1 MIHLAISDSH
11 LLCAQWFVKDGR
23 QILTSFSYKA
33 LPRPLDVFNHSESE
47 IISVLNAGLHLIR
60 EDILFEG
67 DKVYVT
73 IPDDYCKSVMVSVDS
88 DLTENDG
95 WEFAQ
100 WTINH
105 RWPTQGSFQY
115 YGRSFPGKSQSV
127 FAVRV
132 PTIFIEPIKLAIQEL
147 GGDPIWMGTESSAF
161 FGLYPETGCTI
172 FLPTSNGY
180 RYYQYSQDY
189 FQNGTA
195 RYIKNLWKLH
205 SMVGSH
211 LEGDVF
217 KENLLF
223 AGKLSEKRKANFKGR
238 KIKQL
243 TALDGVSLEGETLPK
258 NIKED
263 DLYVLTAIA
272 TGHLHGVTLDFFNRP
287 GLQYYQYE
295 KPEVQEITKPERV
308 KTEKKKLKKKKL
320 RSKKKKIKKERN
332 LLTPALYIFFFT
344 VIAIML
350 TYDQKPE
357 LFDFVYFKN
366 VDQKSEIL
374 SAPDSGIVPIAV
386 QKDEPPKSKIPKF
399 VIDSQSLISVASRT
413 LQMTGSRHITLLSI
427 GGGQMDLELVGDK
440 TMDAPIDS
448 LGDVLNYSLRQ
459 VRADSLFK
467 HGYLVKYSIIDKPL
481 NHSNIE
487 IETLESMVSNIEFSF
502 IKVLEPIE
510 REGQVQT
517 PIIVKISG
525 VDHIND
531 ILLKL
536 SVSGGNLALEKFVYI
551 SESENLNQS
560 AIFYISLFSPHN
572 SDAQE

>member
-33 LPRPLDVFNHSESE
+33 LPRPLDLFSHSESE
-47 IISVLNAGLHLIR
+47 IISVLNAGLHFIR

-73 IPDDYCKSVMVSVDS
+73 IPDKYCKSVMVSVDS

-105 RWPTQGSFQY
+105 RWPTQDSFQY

-147 GGDPIWMGTESSAF
+147 GGDPLWMGTESSAF

-180 RYYQYSQDY
+180 RYYQYSQDC

-195 RYIKNLWKLH
+195 RYINNLWKLR
-205 SMVGSH
+205 SIVGSH

-217 KENLLF
+217 KENLLY
-223 AGKLSEKRKANFKGR
+223 AGKLSEKRKANFKGK

-263 DLYVLTAIA
+263 DLYILTAIA
-272 TGHLHGVTLDFFNRP
+272 TGHLHGVTLDFFNQP

-295 KPEVQEITKPERV
+295 KPEVQKINRPERV
-308 KTEKKKLKKKKL
+308 KTKKKKIL
-320 RSKKKKIKKERN
+320 RSKKKKIKKDRN
-332 LLTPALYIFFFT
+332 LLQPALYIFFFT
-344 VIAIML
+344 VISIML

-357 LFDFVYFKN
+357 LFDFVYFNN
-366 VDQKSEIL
+366 VNQKSGIINV
-374 SAPDSGIVPIAV
+374 PDSGIVPIAV
-386 QKDEPPKSKIPKF
+386 QKDEPPNYQIPKF

-413 LQMTGSRHITLLSI
+413 LQMTGSQHITLLSI
-427 GGGQMDLELVGDK
+427 GGGRMDLELVGDK

-459 VRADSLFK
+459 VGTDSLFK
-467 HGYLVKYSIIDKPL
+467 HGYLVNYSIINKPL
-481 NHSNIE
+481 KHSNIE
-487 IETLESMVSNIEFSF
+487 IEALESMVSNIEFSF

-510 REGQVQT
+510 REGQVQR

-525 VDHIND
+525 VDHIID

-536 SVSGGNLALEKFVYI
+536 SASGGNLALEKFVYI
-551 SESENLNQS
+551 SESENINQS
-560 AIFYISLFSPHN
+560 AIFYISLFPPRN
-572 SDAQE
+572 SDVQE

>member
-1 MIHLAISDSH
+1 VIHLAISDSH
-11 LLCAQWFVKDGR
+11 LLCAQWFIKDGR

-33 LPRPLDVFNHSESE
+33 LPRPLDLFSHSESE

-73 IPDDYCKSVMVSVDS
+73 IPDKYCKSVMVSVDS

-105 RWPTQGSFQY
+105 RWPTQDSFQY

-147 GGDPIWMGTESSAF
+147 GGDPLWMGTESSAF

-180 RYYQYSQDY
+180 RYYQYSQDC

-195 RYIKNLWKLH
+195 RYINNLWKLR
-205 SMVGSH
+205 SIVGSH

-217 KENLLF
+217 KENLLY
-223 AGKLSEKRKANFKGR
+223 AGKLSEKRKANFKGK

-263 DLYVLTAIA
+263 DLYILTAIA
-272 TGHLHGVTLDFFNRP
+272 TGHLHGVTLDFFNQP

-295 KPEVQEITKPERV
+295 KPEVQKINRPERV
-308 KTEKKKLKKKKL
+308 KTKKKKIL
-320 RSKKKKIKKERN
+320 RSKKKKIKKDRN
-332 LLTPALYIFFFT
+332 LLQPALYIFFFT
-344 VIAIML
+344 VISIML

-357 LFDFVYFKN
+357 LFDFVYFNN
-366 VDQKSEIL
+366 VNQKSGIINV
-374 SAPDSGIVPIAV
+374 PDSGIVPIAV
-386 QKDEPPKSKIPKF
+386 QKDEPPNYQIPKF

-427 GGGQMDLELVGDK
+427 GGGRMDLELLGDK

-459 VRADSLFK
+459 VGTDSLFK
-467 HGYLVKYSIIDKPL
+467 HGYLVNYSIINKPL
-481 NHSNIE
+481 KHSNIE
-487 IETLESMVSNIEFSF
+487 IEALESMVSNIEFSF

-510 REGQVQT
+510 REGQVQR

-525 VDHIND
+525 VDHIID

-536 SVSGGNLALEKFVYI
+536 SASGGNLALEKFVYI
-551 SESENLNQS
+551 SESENINQS
-560 AIFYISLFSPHN
+560 AIFYISLFPPRN
-572 SDAQE
+572 SDVQE

>member
-11 LLCAQWFVKDGR
+11 LLCAQWFIKDGR

-33 LPRPLDVFNHSESE
+33 LPRPLDLFSHSDSE

-73 IPDDYCKSVMVSVDS
+73 IPDKYCKSVMVSVDS

-105 RWPTQGSFQY
+105 RWPTQDSFQY

-147 GGDPIWMGTESSAF
+147 GGDPLWMGTESSAF

-180 RYYQYSQDY
+180 RYYQYSQDC

-195 RYIKNLWKLH
+195 RYINNLWKLR
-205 SMVGSH
+205 SIVGSH

-217 KENLLF
+217 KENLLY
-223 AGKLSEKRKANFKGR
+223 AGKLSEKRKANFKGK

-263 DLYVLTAIA
+263 DLYILTAIA
-272 TGHLHGVTLDFFNRP
+272 TGHLHDVTLDFFNQP

-295 KPEVQEITKPERV
+295 KPEVQKINRPERV
-308 KTEKKKLKKKKL
+308 KTKKKKIL
-320 RSKKKKIKKERN
+320 RSKKKKIKKDRN
-332 LLTPALYIFFFT
+332 LLQPALYIFFFT
-344 VIAIML
+344 VISIML

-366 VDQKSEIL
+366 VNQKSGIL
-374 SAPDSGIVPIAV
+374 NVPDSGIVPIAV
-386 QKDEPPKSKIPKF
+386 QKDEPPNYQIPKF

-427 GGGQMDLELVGDK
+427 GGGRMDLELLGDK

-459 VRADSLFK
+459 VGTDSLFK
-467 HGYLVKYSIIDKPL
+467 HGYLVNYSIINKPL
-481 NHSNIE
+481 KHSNIE
-487 IETLESMVSNIEFSF
+487 IEALESMVSNIEFSF

-510 REGQVQT
+510 REGQVQR

-536 SVSGGNLALEKFVYI
+536 SASGGNLALEKFVYI
-551 SESENLNQS
+551 SESENINQS
-560 AIFYISLFSPHN
+560 AIFYISLFPPRN
-572 SDAQE
+572 SDVQE

>member
-1 MIHLAISDSH
+1 VIHLAISDSH
-11 LLCAQWFVKDGR
+11 LLCAQWFIKDGR

-33 LPRPLDVFNHSESE
+33 LPRPLDLFSHSDSE

-73 IPDDYCKSVMVSVDS
+73 IPDKYCKSVMVSVDS

-105 RWPTQGSFQY
+105 RWPTQDSFQY

-147 GGDPIWMGTESSAF
+147 GGDPLWMGTESSAF

-180 RYYQYSQDY
+180 RYYQYSQDC

-195 RYIKNLWKLH
+195 RYINNLWKLR
-205 SMVGSH
+205 SIVGSH

-217 KENLLF
+217 KENLLY
-223 AGKLSEKRKANFKGR
+223 AGKLSEKRKANFKGK

-263 DLYVLTAIA
+263 DLYILTAIT
-272 TGHLHGVTLDFFNRP
+272 TGHLHGVTLDFFNQP

-295 KPEVQEITKPERV
+295 KPEVQKINRPERV
-308 KTEKKKLKKKKL
+308 KTKKKKIL
-320 RSKKKKIKKERN
+320 RSKKKKIKKDRN
-332 LLTPALYIFFFT
+332 LLQPALYIFFFT
-344 VIAIML
+344 VISIML

-357 LFDFVYFKN
+357 LFDFVYFNN
-366 VDQKSEIL
+366 VNQKSGIINV
-374 SAPDSGIVPIAV
+374 PDSGIVPIAV
-386 QKDEPPKSKIPKF
+386 QKDEPPNYQIPKF

-427 GGGQMDLELVGDK
+427 GGGRMDLELLGDK

-459 VRADSLFK
+459 VGTDSLFK
-467 HGYLVKYSIIDKPL
+467 HGYLVNYSIINKPL
-481 NHSNIE
+481 KHSNIE
-487 IETLESMVSNIEFSF
+487 IEALESMVSNIEFSF

-510 REGQVQT
+510 REGQVQR

-525 VDHIND
+525 VDHIID

-536 SVSGGNLALEKFVYI
+536 SASGGNLALEKFVYI
-551 SESENLNQS
+551 SESENINQS
-560 AIFYISLFSPHN
+560 AIFYISLFPPRN
-572 SDAQE
+572 SDVQE

>member
-11 LLCAQWFVKDGR
+11 LLCAQWFIKDGR

-33 LPRPLDVFNHSESE
+33 LPRPLDLFSHSDSE

-73 IPDDYCKSVMVSVDS
+73 IPDKYCKSVMVSVDS

-105 RWPTQGSFQY
+105 RWPTQDSFQY

-147 GGDPIWMGTESSAF
+147 GGDPLWMGTESSAF

-180 RYYQYSQDY
+180 RYYQYSQDC

-195 RYIKNLWKLH
+195 RYINNLWKLR
-205 SMVGSH
+205 SIVGSH

-217 KENLLF
+217 KENLLY
-223 AGKLSEKRKANFKGR
+223 AGKLSEKRKANFKGK

-263 DLYVLTAIA
+263 DLYILTAIA
-272 TGHLHGVTLDFFNRP
+272 TGHLHDVTLDFFNQP

-295 KPEVQEITKPERV
+295 KPEVQKINRPERV
-308 KTEKKKLKKKKL
+308 KTKKKKIL
-320 RSKKKKIKKERN
+320 RSKKKKIKKDRN
-332 LLTPALYIFFFT
+332 LLQPALYIFFFT
-344 VIAIML
+344 VISIML

-357 LFDFVYFKN
+357 LFDFVYFNN
-366 VDQKSEIL
+366 VNQKSGIINV
-374 SAPDSGIVPIAV
+374 PDSGIVPIAV
-386 QKDEPPKSKIPKF
+386 QKDEPPNYQIPKF

-427 GGGQMDLELVGDK
+427 GGGRMDLELLGDK

-459 VRADSLFK
+459 VGTDSLFK
-467 HGYLVKYSIIDKPL
+467 HGYLVNYSIINKPL
-481 NHSNIE
+481 KHSNIE
-487 IETLESMVSNIEFSF
+487 IEALESMVSNIEFSF

-510 REGQVQT
+510 REGQVQR

-536 SVSGGNLALEKFVYI
+536 SASGGNLALEKFVYI
-551 SESENLNQS
+551 SESENINQS
-560 AIFYISLFSPHN
+560 AIFYISLFPPRN
-572 SDAQE
+572 SDVQE

>member
-11 LLCAQWFVKDGR
+11 LLCAQWFIKDGR

-33 LPRPLDVFNHSESE
+33 LPRPLDLFSHSDSE

-73 IPDDYCKSVMVSVDS
+73 IPDKYCKSVMVSVDS

-105 RWPTQGSFQY
+105 RWPTQDSFQY

-147 GGDPIWMGTESSAF
+147 GGDPLWMGTESSAF

-180 RYYQYSQDY
+180 RYYQYSQDC

-195 RYIKNLWKLH
+195 RYINNLWKLR
-205 SMVGSH
+205 SIVGSH

-217 KENLLF
+217 KENLLY
-223 AGKLSEKRKANFKGR
+223 AGKLSEKRKANFKGK

-263 DLYVLTAIA
+263 DLYILTAIA
-272 TGHLHGVTLDFFNRP
+272 TGHLHDVTLDFFNQP

-295 KPEVQEITKPERV
+295 KPEVQKINRPERV
-308 KTEKKKLKKKKL
+308 KTKKKKIL
-320 RSKKKKIKKERN
+320 RSKKKKIKKDRN
-332 LLTPALYIFFFT
+332 LLQPALYIFFFT
-344 VIAIML
+344 VISIML

-366 VDQKSEIL
+366 VNQKSGIL
-374 SAPDSGIVPIAV
+374 NVPDSGIVPIAV
-386 QKDEPPKSKIPKF
+386 QKDEPPNYQIPKF

-427 GGGQMDLELVGDK
+427 GGGRMDLELLGDK

-459 VRADSLFK
+459 VGTDSLFK
-467 HGYLVKYSIIDKPL
+467 HGYLVNYSIINKPL
-481 NHSNIE
+481 KHSNIE
-487 IETLESMVSNIEFSF
+487 IEALESMVSNIEFSF

-510 REGQVQT
+510 REGQVQR

-525 VDHIND
+525 VDHIID

-536 SVSGGNLALEKFVYI
+536 SASGGNLALEKFVYI
-551 SESENLNQS
+551 SESENINQS
-560 AIFYISLFSPHN
+560 AIFYISLFPPRN
-572 SDAQE
+572 SDVQE

>member
-11 LLCAQWFVKDGR
+11 LLCAQWFIKDGR

-33 LPRPLDVFNHSESE
+33 LPRPLDLFSHSDSE

-73 IPDDYCKSVMVSVDS
+73 IPDKYCKSVMVSVDS

-105 RWPTQGSFQY
+105 RWPTQDSFQY

-147 GGDPIWMGTESSAF
+147 GGDPLWMGTESSAF

-180 RYYQYSQDY
+180 RYYQYSQDC

-195 RYIKNLWKLH
+195 RYINNLWKLR
-205 SMVGSH
+205 SIVGSH

-217 KENLLF
+217 KENLLY
-223 AGKLSEKRKANFKGR
+223 AGKLSEKRKANFKGK

-263 DLYVLTAIA
+263 DLYILTAIA
-272 TGHLHGVTLDFFNRP
+272 TGHLHDVTLDFFNQP

-295 KPEVQEITKPERV
+295 KPEVQKINRPERV
-308 KTEKKKLKKKKL
+308 KTKKKKIL
-320 RSKKKKIKKERN
+320 RSKKKKIKKDRN
-332 LLTPALYIFFFT
+332 LLQPALYIFFFT
-344 VIAIML
+344 VISIML

-357 LFDFVYFKN
+357 LFDFVYLKN
-366 VDQKSEIL
+366 VNQKSGIL
-374 SAPDSGIVPIAV
+374 NVSDSGIVPIAV
-386 QKDEPPKSKIPKF
+386 QKDEPPNYQIPKF

-427 GGGQMDLELVGDK
+427 GGGRMDLELLGDK

-459 VRADSLFK
+459 VGTDSLFK
-467 HGYLVKYSIIDKPL
+467 HGYLVNYSIINKPL
-481 NHSNIE
+481 KHSNIE
-487 IETLESMVSNIEFSF
+487 IEALESMVSNIEFSF

-510 REGQVQT
+510 REGQVQR

-525 VDHIND
+525 VDHIID

-536 SVSGGNLALEKFVYI
+536 SASGGNLALEKFVYI
-551 SESENLNQS
+551 SESENINQS
-560 AIFYISLFSPHN
+560 AIFYISLFPPRN
-572 SDAQE
+572 SDVQE

>member
-1 MIHLAISDSH
+1 VIHLAISDSH
-11 LLCAQWFVKDGR
+11 LLCAQWFIKDGR

-33 LPRPLDVFNHSESE
+33 LPRPLDLFSHSDSE

-73 IPDDYCKSVMVSVDS
+73 IPDKYCKSVMVSVDS

-105 RWPTQGSFQY
+105 RWPTQDSFQY

-147 GGDPIWMGTESSAF
+147 GGDPLWMGTESSAF

-180 RYYQYSQDY
+180 RYYQYSQDC

-195 RYIKNLWKLH
+195 RYINNLWKLR
-205 SMVGSH
+205 SIVGSH

-217 KENLLF
+217 KENLLY
-223 AGKLSEKRKANFKGR
+223 AGKLSEKRKANFKGK

-263 DLYVLTAIA
+263 DLYILTAIA
-272 TGHLHGVTLDFFNRP
+272 TGHLHDVTLDFFNQP

-295 KPEVQEITKPERV
+295 KPEVQKINRPERV
-308 KTEKKKLKKKKL
+308 KTKKKKIL
-320 RSKKKKIKKERN
+320 RSKKKKIKKDRN
-332 LLTPALYIFFFT
+332 LLQPALYIFFFT
-344 VIAIML
+344 VISIML

-357 LFDFVYFKN
+357 LFDFVYFNN
-366 VDQKSEIL
+366 VNQKSGIINV
-374 SAPDSGIVPIAV
+374 PDSGIVPIAV
-386 QKDEPPKSKIPKF
+386 QKDEPPNYQIPKF

-427 GGGQMDLELVGDK
+427 GGGRMDLELLGDK

-459 VRADSLFK
+459 VGTDSLFK
-467 HGYLVKYSIIDKPL
+467 HGYLVNYSIINKPL
-481 NHSNIE
+481 KHSNIE
-487 IETLESMVSNIEFSF
+487 IEALESMVSNIEFSF

-510 REGQVQT
+510 REGQVQR

-525 VDHIND
+525 VDHIID

-536 SVSGGNLALEKFVYI
+536 SASGGNLALEKFVYI
-551 SESENLNQS
+551 SESENINQS
-560 AIFYISLFSPHN
+560 AIFYISLFPPRN
-572 SDAQE
+572 SDVQE

>member
-11 LLCAQWFVKDGR
+11 LLCAQWFIKDGR

-33 LPRPLDVFNHSESE
+33 LPRPLDLFSHSDSE

-73 IPDDYCKSVMVSVDS
+73 IPDKYCKSVMVSVDS

-105 RWPTQGSFQY
+105 RWPTQDSFQY

-147 GGDPIWMGTESSAF
+147 GGDPLWMGTESSAF

-180 RYYQYSQDY
+180 RYYQYSQDC

-195 RYIKNLWKLH
+195 RYINNLWKLR
-205 SMVGSH
+205 SIVGSH

-217 KENLLF
+217 KENLLY
-223 AGKLSEKRKANFKGR
+223 AGKLSEKRKANFKGK

-263 DLYVLTAIA
+263 DLYILTAIA
-272 TGHLHGVTLDFFNRP
+272 TGHLHDVTLDFFNQP

-295 KPEVQEITKPERV
+295 KPEVQKINRPERV
-308 KTEKKKLKKKKL
+308 KTKKKKIL
-320 RSKKKKIKKERN
+320 RSKKKKIKTDRN
-332 LLTPALYIFFFT
+332 LLQPALYIFFFT
-344 VIAIML
+344 VISIML

-357 LFDFVYFKN
+357 LFDFVYFNN
-366 VDQKSEIL
+366 VNQKSGIINV
-374 SAPDSGIVPIAV
+374 PDSGIVPIAV
-386 QKDEPPKSKIPKF
+386 QKDEPPNYQIPKF

-427 GGGQMDLELVGDK
+427 GGGRMDLELLGDK

-459 VRADSLFK
+459 VGTDSLFK
-467 HGYLVKYSIIDKPL
+467 HGYLVNYSIINKPL
-481 NHSNIE
+481 KHSNIE
-487 IETLESMVSNIEFSF
+487 IEALESMVSNIEFSF

-510 REGQVQT
+510 REGQVQR

-525 VDHIND
+525 VDHIID

-536 SVSGGNLALEKFVYI
+536 SASGGNLALEKFVYI
-551 SESENLNQS
+551 SESENINQS
-560 AIFYISLFSPHN
+560 AIFYISLFPPRN
-572 SDAQE
+572 SDVQE

>member
-11 LLCAQWFVKDGR
+11 LLCAQWFIKDGR

-33 LPRPLDVFNHSESE
+33 LPRPLDLFSHSDSE

-73 IPDDYCKSVMVSVDS
+73 IPDKYCKSVMVSVDS

-105 RWPTQGSFQY
+105 RWPTQDSFQY

-147 GGDPIWMGTESSAF
+147 GGDPLWMGTESSAF

-180 RYYQYSQDY
+180 RYYQYSQDC

-195 RYIKNLWKLH
+195 RYINNLWKLR
-205 SMVGSH
+205 SIVGSH

-217 KENLLF
+217 KENLLY
-223 AGKLSEKRKANFKGR
+223 AGKLSEKRKANFKGK
-238 KIKQL
+238 KIKQV

-258 NIKED
+258 NIKEN
-263 DLYVLTAIA
+263 DLYILTAIA
-272 TGHLHGVTLDFFNRP
+272 TGHLHGVTLDFFNQP

-295 KPEVQEITKPERV
+295 KPEVQKINRPERV
-308 KTEKKKLKKKKL
+308 KTKKKKIL
-320 RSKKKKIKKERN
+320 RSKKKKIKKDRN
-332 LLTPALYIFFFT
+332 LLQPALYIFFFT
-344 VIAIML
+344 VISIML

-366 VDQKSEIL
+366 VNQKSGIL
-374 SAPDSGIVPIAV
+374 NVSDSGIVPIAV
-386 QKDEPPKSKIPKF
+386 QKDEPPNYQIPKF

-427 GGGQMDLELVGDK
+427 GGGRMDLELLGDK

-459 VRADSLFK
+459 VGTDSLFK
-467 HGYLVKYSIIDKPL
+467 HGYLVNYSIINKPL
-481 NHSNIE
+481 KHSNIE
-487 IETLESMVSNIEFSF
+487 IEALESMVSNIEFSF

-510 REGQVQT
+510 REGQVQR

-525 VDHIND
+525 VDHIID

-536 SVSGGNLALEKFVYI
+536 SASGGNLALEKFVYI
-551 SESENLNQS
+551 SESENINQS
-560 AIFYISLFSPHN
+560 AIFYISLFPPRN
-572 SDAQE
+572 SDVQE

>member
-1 MIHLAISDSH
+1 VIHLAISDSH

-243 TALDGVSLEGETLPK
+243 TGK
-258 NIKED
+258 MI
-263 DLYVLTAIA
+263 YM
-272 TGHLHGVTLDFFNRP
+272 
-287 GLQYYQYE
+287 Y
-295 KPEVQEITKPERV
+295 
-308 KTEKKKLKKKKL
+308 
-320 RSKKKKIKKERN
+320 
-332 LLTPALYIFFFT
+332 
-344 VIAIML
+344 
-350 TYDQKPE
+350 
-357 LFDFVYFKN
+357 
-366 VDQKSEIL
+366 
-374 SAPDSGIVPIAV
+374 
-386 QKDEPPKSKIPKF
+386 
-399 VIDSQSLISVASRT
+399 
-413 LQMTGSRHITLLSI
+413 
-427 GGGQMDLELVGDK
+427 
-440 TMDAPIDS
+440 
-448 LGDVLNYSLRQ
+448 
-459 VRADSLFK
+459 
-467 HGYLVKYSIIDKPL
+467 
-481 NHSNIE
+481 
-487 IETLESMVSNIEFSF
+487 
-502 IKVLEPIE
+502 
-510 REGQVQT
+510 
-517 PIIVKISG
+517 
-525 VDHIND
+525 
-531 ILLKL
+531 
-536 SVSGGNLALEKFVYI
+536 
-551 SESENLNQS
+551 
-560 AIFYISLFSPHN
+560 
-572 SDAQE
+572 

>member
-11 LLCAQWFVKDGR
+11 LLCAQWFIKDGR

-33 LPRPLDVFNHSESE
+33 LPRPLDLFSHSDSE

-73 IPDDYCKSVMVSVDS
+73 IPDKYCKSVMVSVDS

-105 RWPTQGSFQY
+105 RWPTQDSFQY

-147 GGDPIWMGTESSAF
+147 GGDPLWMGTESSAF

-180 RYYQYSQDY
+180 RYYQYSQDC

-195 RYIKNLWKLH
+195 RYINNLWKLR
-205 SMVGSH
+205 SIVGSH

-217 KENLLF
+217 KENLLY
-223 AGKLSEKRKANFKGR
+223 AGKLSEKRKANFKGK

-263 DLYVLTAIA
+263 DLYILTAIA
-272 TGHLHGVTLDFFNRP
+272 TGHLHDVTLDFFNQP

-295 KPEVQEITKPERV
+295 KPEVQKINRPERV
-308 KTEKKKLKKKKL
+308 KTKKKKIL
-320 RSKKKKIKKERN
+320 RSKKKKIKKDRN
-332 LLTPALYIFFFT
+332 LLQPALYIFFFT
-344 VIAIML
+344 VISIML

-366 VDQKSEIL
+366 VNQKSGIL
-374 SAPDSGIVPIAV
+374 NVSDSGIVPIAV
-386 QKDEPPKSKIPKF
+386 QKDEPPNYQIPKF

-427 GGGQMDLELVGDK
+427 GGGRMDLELLGDK

-459 VRADSLFK
+459 VGTDSLFK
-467 HGYLVKYSIIDKPL
+467 HGYLVNYSIINKPL
-481 NHSNIE
+481 KHSNIE
-487 IETLESMVSNIEFSF
+487 IEALESMVSNIEFSF

-510 REGQVQT
+510 REGQVQR

-525 VDHIND
+525 VDHIID

-536 SVSGGNLALEKFVYI
+536 SASGGNLALEKFVYI
-551 SESENLNQS
+551 SESENINQS
-560 AIFYISLFSPHN
+560 AIFYISLFPPRN
-572 SDAQE
+572 SDVQE

>member
-11 LLCAQWFVKDGR
+11 LLCAQWFIKDGR

-33 LPRPLDVFNHSESE
+33 LPRPLDLFSHSDSE

-73 IPDDYCKSVMVSVDS
+73 IPDKYCKSVMVSVDS

-105 RWPTQGSFQY
+105 RWPTQDSFQY

-147 GGDPIWMGTESSAF
+147 GGDPLWMGTESSAF

-180 RYYQYSQDY
+180 RYYQYSQDC

-195 RYIKNLWKLH
+195 RYINNLWKLR
-205 SMVGSH
+205 SIVGSH

-217 KENLLF
+217 KENLLY
-223 AGKLSEKRKANFKGR
+223 AGKLSEKRKANFKGK

-263 DLYVLTAIA
+263 DLYILTAIA
-272 TGHLHGVTLDFFNRP
+272 TGHLHDVTLDFFNQP

-295 KPEVQEITKPERV
+295 KPEVQKINRPERV
-308 KTEKKKLKKKKL
+308 KTKKKKIL
-320 RSKKKKIKKERN
+320 RSKKKKIKKDRN
-332 LLTPALYIFFFT
+332 LLQPALYIFFFT
-344 VIAIML
+344 VISIML

-357 LFDFVYFKN
+357 LFDFVYFNN
-366 VDQKSEIL
+366 VNQKSGIINV
-374 SAPDSGIVPIAV
+374 PDSGIVPIAV
-386 QKDEPPKSKIPKF
+386 QKDEPPNYQIPKF

-427 GGGQMDLELVGDK
+427 GGGRMDLELLGDK

-459 VRADSLFK
+459 VGTDSLFK
-467 HGYLVKYSIIDKPL
+467 HGYLVNYSIINKPL
-481 NHSNIE
+481 KHSNIE
-487 IETLESMVSNIEFSF
+487 IEALESMVSNIEFSF

-510 REGQVQT
+510 REGQVQR

-525 VDHIND
+525 VDHIID

-536 SVSGGNLALEKFVYI
+536 SASGGNLALEKFVYI
-551 SESENLNQS
+551 SESENINQS
-560 AIFYISLFSPHN
+560 AIFYISLFPPRN
-572 SDAQE
+572 SDVQE

>member
-11 LLCAQWFVKDGR
+11 LLCAQWFIKDGR

-33 LPRPLDVFNHSESE
+33 LPRPLDLFSHSDSE

-73 IPDDYCKSVMVSVDS
+73 IPDKYCKSVMVSVDS

-105 RWPTQGSFQY
+105 RWPTQDSFQY

-147 GGDPIWMGTESSAF
+147 GGDPLWMGTESSAF

-180 RYYQYSQDY
+180 RYYQYSQDC

-195 RYIKNLWKLH
+195 RYINNLWKLR
-205 SMVGSH
+205 SIVGSH

-217 KENLLF
+217 KENLLY
-223 AGKLSEKRKANFKGR
+223 AGKLSEKRKANFKGK

-263 DLYVLTAIA
+263 DLYILTAIA
-272 TGHLHGVTLDFFNRP
+272 TGHLHDVTLDFFNQP

-295 KPEVQEITKPERV
+295 KPEVQKINRPERV
-308 KTEKKKLKKKKL
+308 KTKKKKIL
-320 RSKKKKIKKERN
+320 RSKKKKIKKDRN
-332 LLTPALYIFFFT
+332 LLQPALYIFFFT
-344 VIAIML
+344 VISIML

-366 VDQKSEIL
+366 VNQKSGIL
-374 SAPDSGIVPIAV
+374 NVSDSGIVPIAV
-386 QKDEPPKSKIPKF
+386 QKDEPPNYQIPKF

-427 GGGQMDLELVGDK
+427 GGGRMDLELLGDK

-459 VRADSLFK
+459 VGTDSLFK
-467 HGYLVKYSIIDKPL
+467 HGYLVNYLIINKPL
-481 NHSNIE
+481 KHSNIE
-487 IETLESMVSNIEFSF
+487 IEALESMVSNIEFSF

-510 REGQVQT
+510 REGQVQR

-536 SVSGGNLALEKFVYI
+536 SASGGNLALEKFVYI
-551 SESENLNQS
+551 SESENINQS
-560 AIFYISLFSPHN
+560 AIFYISLFPPRN
-572 SDAQE
+572 SDVQE

>member
-11 LLCAQWFVKDGR
+11 LLCAQWFIKDGR

-33 LPRPLDVFNHSESE
+33 LPRPLDLFSHSDSE

-73 IPDDYCKSVMVSVDS
+73 IPDKYCKSVMVSVDS

-105 RWPTQGSFQY
+105 RWPTQDSFQY

-147 GGDPIWMGTESSAF
+147 GGDPLWMGTESSAF

-180 RYYQYSQDY
+180 RYFQYSQDC

-195 RYIKNLWKLH
+195 RYINNLWKLR
-205 SMVGSH
+205 SIVGSH

-217 KENLLF
+217 KENLLY
-223 AGKLSEKRKANFKGR
+223 AGKLSEKRKANFKGK

-263 DLYVLTAIA
+263 DLYILTAIA
-272 TGHLHGVTLDFFNRP
+272 TGHLHDVTLDFFNQP

-295 KPEVQEITKPERV
+295 KPEVQKINRPERV
-308 KTEKKKLKKKKL
+308 KTKKKKIL
-320 RSKKKKIKKERN
+320 RSKKKKIKKDRN
-332 LLTPALYIFFFT
+332 LLQPALYIFFFT
-344 VIAIML
+344 VISIML

-357 LFDFVYFKN
+357 LFDFVYFNN
-366 VDQKSEIL
+366 VNQKSGIINV
-374 SAPDSGIVPIAV
+374 PDSGIVPIAV
-386 QKDEPPKSKIPKF
+386 QKDEPPNYQIPKF

-427 GGGQMDLELVGDK
+427 GGGRMDLELLGDK

-459 VRADSLFK
+459 VGTDSLFK
-467 HGYLVKYSIIDKPL
+467 HGYLVNYSIINKPL
-481 NHSNIE
+481 KHSNIE
-487 IETLESMVSNIEFSF
+487 IEALESMVSNIEFSF

-510 REGQVQT
+510 REGQVQR

-525 VDHIND
+525 VDHIID

-536 SVSGGNLALEKFVYI
+536 SASGGNLALEKFVYI
-551 SESENLNQS
+551 SESENINQS
-560 AIFYISLFSPHN
+560 AIFYISLFPPRN
-572 SDAQE
+572 SDVQE

>member
-11 LLCAQWFVKDGR
+11 LLCAQWFIKDGR

-33 LPRPLDVFNHSESE
+33 LPRPLDLFSHSESE

-73 IPDDYCKSVMVSVDS
+73 IPDKYCKSVMVSVDS

-105 RWPTQGSFQY
+105 RWPTQDSFQY

-147 GGDPIWMGTESSAF
+147 GGDPLWMGTESSAF

-180 RYYQYSQDY
+180 RYYQYSQDC

-195 RYIKNLWKLH
+195 RYINNLWKLR
-205 SMVGSH
+205 SIVGSH

-217 KENLLF
+217 KENLLY
-223 AGKLSEKRKANFKGR
+223 AGKLSEKRKANFKGK

-263 DLYVLTAIA
+263 DLYILTAIA
-272 TGHLHGVTLDFFNRP
+272 TGHLHDVTLDFFNQP

-295 KPEVQEITKPERV
+295 KPEVQKINRPERV
-308 KTEKKKLKKKKL
+308 KTKKKKIL
-320 RSKKKKIKKERN
+320 RSKKKKIKKDRN
-332 LLTPALYIFFFT
+332 LLQPALYIFFFT
-344 VIAIML
+344 VISIML

-357 LFDFVYFKN
+357 LFDFVYFNN
-366 VDQKSEIL
+366 VNQKSGIINV
-374 SAPDSGIVPIAV
+374 PDSGIVPIAV
-386 QKDEPPKSKIPKF
+386 QKDEPPNYQIPKF

-427 GGGQMDLELVGDK
+427 GGGRMDLELVGDK

-459 VRADSLFK
+459 VGTDSLFK
-467 HGYLVKYSIIDKPL
+467 HGYLVNYSIINKPL
-481 NHSNIE
+481 KHSNIE
-487 IETLESMVSNIEFSF
+487 IEALESMVSNIEFSF

-510 REGQVQT
+510 REGQVQR

-536 SVSGGNLALEKFVYI
+536 SASGGNLALEKFVYI
-551 SESENLNQS
+551 SESENINQS
-560 AIFYISLFSPHN
+560 AIFYISLFPPRN
-572 SDAQE
+572 SDVQE

>member
-11 LLCAQWFVKDGR
+11 LLCAQWFIKDGR

-33 LPRPLDVFNHSESE
+33 LPRPLDLFSHSESE

-73 IPDDYCKSVMVSVDS
+73 IPDKYCKSVMVSVDS

-105 RWPTQGSFQY
+105 RWPTQDSFQY

-147 GGDPIWMGTESSAF
+147 GGDPLWMGTESSAF

-180 RYYQYSQDY
+180 RYYQYSQDC

-195 RYIKNLWKLH
+195 RYINNLWKLR
-205 SMVGSH
+205 SIVGSH

-217 KENLLF
+217 KENLLY
-223 AGKLSEKRKANFKGR
+223 AGKLSEKRKANFKGK

-263 DLYVLTAIA
+263 DLYILTAIA
-272 TGHLHGVTLDFFNRP
+272 TGHLHGVTLDFFNQP

-295 KPEVQEITKPERV
+295 KPEVQKINRPERV
-308 KTEKKKLKKKKL
+308 KTKKKKIL
-320 RSKKKKIKKERN
+320 RSKKKKIKKDRN
-332 LLTPALYIFFFT
+332 LLQPALYIFFFT
-344 VIAIML
+344 VISIML

-357 LFDFVYFKN
+357 LFDFVYFNN
-366 VDQKSEIL
+366 VNQKSGIINV
-374 SAPDSGIVPIAV
+374 PDSGIVPIAV
-386 QKDEPPKSKIPKF
+386 QKDEPPNYQIPKF

-427 GGGQMDLELVGDK
+427 GGGRMDLELLGDK

-459 VRADSLFK
+459 VGTDSLFK
-467 HGYLVKYSIIDKPL
+467 HGYLVNYSIINKPL
-481 NHSNIE
+481 KHSNIE
-487 IETLESMVSNIEFSF
+487 IEALESMVSNIEFSF

-510 REGQVQT
+510 REGQVQR

-536 SVSGGNLALEKFVYI
+536 SASGGNLALEKFVYI
-551 SESENLNQS
+551 SESENINQS
-560 AIFYISLFSPHN
+560 AIFYISLFPPRN
-572 SDAQE
+572 SDVQE

>member
-1 MIHLAISDSH
+1 VIHLAISDSH
-11 LLCAQWFVKDGR
+11 LLCAQWFIKDGR

-33 LPRPLDVFNHSESE
+33 LPRPLDLFSHSDSE

-73 IPDDYCKSVMVSVDS
+73 IPDKYCKSVMVSVDS

-105 RWPTQGSFQY
+105 RWPTQDSFQY

-147 GGDPIWMGTESSAF
+147 GGDPLWMGTESSAF

-180 RYYQYSQDY
+180 RYFQYSQDC

-195 RYIKNLWKLH
+195 RYINNLWKLR
-205 SMVGSH
+205 SIVGSH

-217 KENLLF
+217 KENLLY
-223 AGKLSEKRKANFKGR
+223 AGKLSEKRKANFKGK

-263 DLYVLTAIA
+263 DLYILTAIA
-272 TGHLHGVTLDFFNRP
+272 TGHLHDVTLDFFNQP

-295 KPEVQEITKPERV
+295 KPEVQKINRPERV
-308 KTEKKKLKKKKL
+308 KTKKKKIL
-320 RSKKKKIKKERN
+320 RSKKKKIKKDRN
-332 LLTPALYIFFFT
+332 LLQPALYIFFFT
-344 VIAIML
+344 VISIML

-357 LFDFVYFKN
+357 LFDFVYFNN
-366 VDQKSEIL
+366 VNQKSGIINV
-374 SAPDSGIVPIAV
+374 PDSGIVPIAV
-386 QKDEPPKSKIPKF
+386 QKDEPPNYQIPKF

-427 GGGQMDLELVGDK
+427 GGGRMDLELLGDK

-459 VRADSLFK
+459 VGTDSLFK
-467 HGYLVKYSIIDKPL
+467 HGYLVNYSIINKPL
-481 NHSNIE
+481 KHSNIE
-487 IETLESMVSNIEFSF
+487 IEALESMVSNIEFSF

-510 REGQVQT
+510 REGQVQR

-525 VDHIND
+525 VDHIID

-536 SVSGGNLALEKFVYI
+536 SASGGNLALEKFVYI
-551 SESENLNQS
+551 SESENINQS
-560 AIFYISLFSPHN
+560 AIFYISLFPPRN
-572 SDAQE
+572 SDVQE

>member
-11 LLCAQWFVKDGR
+11 LLCAQWFIKDGR

-33 LPRPLDVFNHSESE
+33 LPRPLDLFSHSESE

-73 IPDDYCKSVMVSVDS
+73 IPDKYCKSVMVSVDS

-105 RWPTQGSFQY
+105 RWPTQDSFQY

-147 GGDPIWMGTESSAF
+147 GGDPLWMGTESSAF

-180 RYYQYSQDY
+180 RYYQYSQDC

-195 RYIKNLWKLH
+195 RYINNLWKLR
-205 SMVGSH
+205 SIVGSH

-217 KENLLF
+217 KENLLY
-223 AGKLSEKRKANFKGR
+223 AGKLSEKRKANFKGK

-263 DLYVLTAIA
+263 DLYILTAIA
-272 TGHLHGVTLDFFNRP
+272 TGHLHGVTLDFFNQP

-295 KPEVQEITKPERV
+295 KPEVQKINRPERV
-308 KTEKKKLKKKKL
+308 KTKKKKIL
-320 RSKKKKIKKERN
+320 RSKKKKIKKDRN
-332 LLTPALYIFFFT
+332 LLQPALYIFFFT
-344 VIAIML
+344 VISIML

-366 VDQKSEIL
+366 VNQKSGIL
-374 SAPDSGIVPIAV
+374 NVSDSGIVPIAV
-386 QKDEPPKSKIPKF
+386 QKDEPPNYQIPKF

-427 GGGQMDLELVGDK
+427 GGGRMDLELLGDK

-459 VRADSLFK
+459 VGTDSLFK
-467 HGYLVKYSIIDKPL
+467 HGYLVNYSIINKPL
-481 NHSNIE
+481 KHSNIE
-487 IETLESMVSNIEFSF
+487 IEALESMVSNIEFSF

-510 REGQVQT
+510 REGQVQR

-536 SVSGGNLALEKFVYI
+536 SASGGNLALEKFVYI
-551 SESENLNQS
+551 SESENINQS
-560 AIFYISLFSPHN
+560 AIFYISLFPPRN
-572 SDAQE
+572 SDVQE

>member
-1 MIHLAISDSH
+1 VIHLAISDSH
-11 LLCAQWFVKDGR
+11 LLCAQWFIKDGR

-33 LPRPLDVFNHSESE
+33 LPRPLDLFSHSDSE

-73 IPDDYCKSVMVSVDS
+73 IPDKYCKSVMVSVDS

-105 RWPTQGSFQY
+105 RWPTQDSFQY

-147 GGDPIWMGTESSAF
+147 GGDPLWMGTESSAF

-180 RYYQYSQDY
+180 RYYQYSQDC

-195 RYIKNLWKLH
+195 RYINNLWKLR
-205 SMVGSH
+205 SIVGSH

-217 KENLLF
+217 KENLLY
-223 AGKLSEKRKANFKGR
+223 AGKLSEKRKANFKGK

-263 DLYVLTAIA
+263 DLYILTAIA
-272 TGHLHGVTLDFFNRP
+272 TGHLHGVTLDFFNQP

-295 KPEVQEITKPERV
+295 KPEVQKINRPERV
-308 KTEKKKLKKKKL
+308 KTKKKKIL
-320 RSKKKKIKKERN
+320 RSKKKKIKKDRN
-332 LLTPALYIFFFT
+332 LLQPALYIFFFT
-344 VIAIML
+344 VISIML

-357 LFDFVYFKN
+357 LFDFVYFNN
-366 VDQKSEIL
+366 VNQKSGIINV
-374 SAPDSGIVPIAV
+374 PDSGIVPIAV
-386 QKDEPPKSKIPKF
+386 QKDEPPNYQIPKF

-427 GGGQMDLELVGDK
+427 GGGRMDLELLGDK

-459 VRADSLFK
+459 VGTDSLFK
-467 HGYLVKYSIIDKPL
+467 HGYLVNYSIINKPL
-481 NHSNIE
+481 KHSNIE
-487 IETLESMVSNIEFSF
+487 IEALESMVSNIEFSF

-510 REGQVQT
+510 REGQVQR

-536 SVSGGNLALEKFVYI
+536 SASGGNLALEKFVYI
-551 SESENLNQS
+551 SESENINQS
-560 AIFYISLFSPHN
+560 AIFYISLFPPRN
-572 SDAQE
+572 SDVQE

>member
-11 LLCAQWFVKDGR
+11 LLCAQWFIKDGR

-33 LPRPLDVFNHSESE
+33 LPRPLDLFSHSDSE

-73 IPDDYCKSVMVSVDS
+73 IPDKYCKSVMVSVDS

-105 RWPTQGSFQY
+105 RWPTQDSFQY

-147 GGDPIWMGTESSAF
+147 GGDPLWMGTESSAF

-180 RYYQYSQDY
+180 RYYQYSQDC

-195 RYIKNLWKLH
+195 RYINNLWKLR
-205 SMVGSH
+205 SIVGSH

-217 KENLLF
+217 KENLLY
-223 AGKLSEKRKANFKGR
+223 AGKLSEKRKANFKGK

-263 DLYVLTAIA
+263 DLYILTAIA
-272 TGHLHGVTLDFFNRP
+272 TGHLHGVTLDFFNQP

-295 KPEVQEITKPERV
+295 KPEVQKINRPERV
-308 KTEKKKLKKKKL
+308 KTKKKKIL
-320 RSKKKKIKKERN
+320 RSKKKKIKTDRN
-332 LLTPALYIFFFT
+332 LLQPALYIFFFT
-344 VIAIML
+344 VISIML

-366 VDQKSEIL
+366 VNQKSGIL
-374 SAPDSGIVPIAV
+374 NVSDSGIVPIAV
-386 QKDEPPKSKIPKF
+386 QKDEPPNYQIPKF

-427 GGGQMDLELVGDK
+427 GGGRMDLELLGDK

-459 VRADSLFK
+459 VGTDSLFK
-467 HGYLVKYSIIDKPL
+467 HGYLVNYSIINKPL
-481 NHSNIE
+481 KHSNIE
-487 IETLESMVSNIEFSF
+487 IEALESMVSNIEFSF

-510 REGQVQT
+510 REGQVQR

-525 VDHIND
+525 VDHIID

-536 SVSGGNLALEKFVYI
+536 SASGGNLALEKFVYI
-551 SESENLNQS
+551 SESENINQS
-560 AIFYISLFSPHN
+560 AIFYISLFPPRN
-572 SDAQE
+572 SDVQE

>member
-11 LLCAQWFVKDGR
+11 LLCAQWFIKDGR

-33 LPRPLDVFNHSESE
+33 LPRPLDLFSHSESE

-73 IPDDYCKSVMVSVDS
+73 IPDKYCKSVMVSVDS

-105 RWPTQGSFQY
+105 RWPTQDSFQY

-147 GGDPIWMGTESSAF
+147 GGDPLWMGTESSAF

-180 RYYQYSQDY
+180 RYYQYSQDC

-195 RYIKNLWKLH
+195 RYINNLWKLR
-205 SMVGSH
+205 SIVGSH

-217 KENLLF
+217 KENLLY
-223 AGKLSEKRKANFKGR
+223 AGKLSEKRKANFKGK

-263 DLYVLTAIA
+263 DLYILTAIA
-272 TGHLHGVTLDFFNRP
+272 TGHLHDVTLDFFNQP

-295 KPEVQEITKPERV
+295 KPEVQKINRPERV
-308 KTEKKKLKKKKL
+308 KTKKKKIL
-320 RSKKKKIKKERN
+320 RSKKKKIKKDRN
-332 LLTPALYIFFFT
+332 LLQPALYIFFFT
-344 VIAIML
+344 VISIML

-357 LFDFVYFKN
+357 LFDFVYFNN
-366 VDQKSEIL
+366 VNQKSGIINV
-374 SAPDSGIVPIAV
+374 PDSGIVPIAV
-386 QKDEPPKSKIPKF
+386 QKDEPPNYQIPKF

-413 LQMTGSRHITLLSI
+413 LQ
-427 GGGQMDLELVGDK
+427 
-440 TMDAPIDS
+440 
-448 LGDVLNYSLRQ
+448 
-459 VRADSLFK
+459 
-467 HGYLVKYSIIDKPL
+467 
-481 NHSNIE
+481 
-487 IETLESMVSNIEFSF
+487 
-502 IKVLEPIE
+502 
-510 REGQVQT
+510 
-517 PIIVKISG
+517 
-525 VDHIND
+525 
-531 ILLKL
+531 
-536 SVSGGNLALEKFVYI
+536 
-551 SESENLNQS
+551 
-560 AIFYISLFSPHN
+560 
-572 SDAQE
+572 

>member
-1 MIHLAISDSH
+1 M
-11 LLCAQWFVKDGR
+11 
-23 QILTSFSYKA
+23 
-33 LPRPLDVFNHSESE
+33 
-47 IISVLNAGLHLIR
+47 
-60 EDILFEG
+60 
-67 DKVYVT
+67 
-73 IPDDYCKSVMVSVDS
+73 
-88 DLTENDG
+88 
-95 WEFAQ
+95 
-100 WTINH
+100 
-105 RWPTQGSFQY
+105 
-115 YGRSFPGKSQSV
+115 
-127 FAVRV
+127 
-132 PTIFIEPIKLAIQEL
+132 
-147 GGDPIWMGTESSAF
+147 
-161 FGLYPETGCTI
+161 
-172 FLPTSNGY
+172 
-180 RYYQYSQDY
+180 
-189 FQNGTA
+189 
-195 RYIKNLWKLH
+195 
-205 SMVGSH
+205 
-211 LEGDVF
+211 
-217 KENLLF
+217 
-223 AGKLSEKRKANFKGR
+223 
-238 KIKQL
+238 
-243 TALDGVSLEGETLPK
+243 TALDGVALEGETLPK
-258 NIKED
+258 IIKED
-263 DLYVLTAIA
+263 DLYVFTAIA

-295 KPEVQEITKPERV
+295 KPEVQETTKPERV

-467 HGYLVKYSIIDKPL
+467 HGYLVNYSIIDKPL
-481 NHSNIE
+481 NHSNIK
-487 IETLESMVSNIEFSF
+487 IEALESMVSNIEFSF

-536 SVSGGNLALEKFVYI
+536 SVSWGNLALEKFVYI
-551 SESENLNQS
+551 SESENLYQS

>member
-11 LLCAQWFVKDGR
+11 LLCAQWFIKDGR

-33 LPRPLDVFNHSESE
+33 LPRPLDLFSHSESE

-73 IPDDYCKSVMVSVDS
+73 IPDKYCKSVMVSVDS

-105 RWPTQGSFQY
+105 RWPTQDSFQY

-147 GGDPIWMGTESSAF
+147 GGDPLWMGTESSAF

-180 RYYQYSQDY
+180 RYYQYSQDC

-195 RYIKNLWKLH
+195 RYINNLWKLR
-205 SMVGSH
+205 SIVGSH

-217 KENLLF
+217 KENLLY
-223 AGKLSEKRKANFKGR
+223 AGKLSEKRKANFKGK

-263 DLYVLTAIA
+263 DLYILTAIA
-272 TGHLHGVTLDFFNRP
+272 TGHLHDVTLDFFNQP

-295 KPEVQEITKPERV
+295 KPEVQKINRPERV
-308 KTEKKKLKKKKL
+308 KTKKKKIL
-320 RSKKKKIKKERN
+320 RSKKKKIKKDRN
-332 LLTPALYIFFFT
+332 LLQPALYIFFFT
-344 VIAIML
+344 VISIML

-357 LFDFVYFKN
+357 LFDFVYFNN
-366 VDQKSEIL
+366 VNQKSGIINV
-374 SAPDSGIVPIAV
+374 PDSGIVPIAV
-386 QKDEPPKSKIPKF
+386 QKDEPPNYQIPKF

-427 GGGQMDLELVGDK
+427 GGGRMDLELLGDK

-459 VRADSLFK
+459 VGTDSLFK
-467 HGYLVKYSIIDKPL
+467 HGYLVNYSIINKPL
-481 NHSNIE
+481 KHSNIE
-487 IETLESMVSNIEFSF
+487 IEALESMVSNIEFSF

-510 REGQVQT
+510 REGQVQR

-525 VDHIND
+525 VDHIID

-536 SVSGGNLALEKFVYI
+536 SASGGNLALEKFVYI
-551 SESENLNQS
+551 SESENINQS
-560 AIFYISLFSPHN
+560 AIFYISLFPPRN
-572 SDAQE
+572 SDVQE

>member
-33 LPRPLDVFNHSESE
+33 LPKPLDVFNHSESE

-60 EDILFEG
+60 ENILFEG

-115 YGRSFPGKSQSV
+115 YGRSFPGKSLSV
-127 FAVRV
+127 FSVRV

-161 FGLYPETGCTI
+161 FGLYPEIGCTI

-180 RYYQYSQDY
+180 RYYQYSQDC

-195 RYIKNLWKLH
+195 RYIKNLWKLR
-205 SMVGSH
+205 SIVGSH
-211 LEGDVF
+211 LKGDVF
-217 KENLLF
+217 KENLLY
-223 AGKLSEKRKANFKGR
+223 AGKLSEKRKANFKGK

-263 DLYVLTAIA
+263 DLYILTAIA
-272 TGHLHGVTLDFFNRP
+272 TGHLHDVTLDFFNQP

-295 KPEVQEITKPERV
+295 KPEVQKINRPERV
-308 KTEKKKLKKKKL
+308 KTKKKKIL
-320 RSKKKKIKKERN
+320 RSKKKKIKKDRN
-332 LLTPALYIFFFT
+332 LLQPALYIFFFT
-344 VIAIML
+344 VISIML

-357 LFDFVYFKN
+357 LFDFVYFNN
-366 VDQKSEIL
+366 VNQKSGIINV
-374 SAPDSGIVPIAV
+374 PDSGIVPIAV
-386 QKDEPPKSKIPKF
+386 QKDEPPNYQIPKF

-427 GGGQMDLELVGDK
+427 GGGRMDLELLGDK

-467 HGYLVKYSIIDKPL
+467 HGYLVNYSIIDKPL

-487 IETLESMVSNIEFSF
+487 IEALESMVSNIEFSF

-510 REGQVQT
+510 REGQVQR

-525 VDHIND
+525 VDHIID

-536 SVSGGNLALEKFVYI
+536 SASGGNLALEKFVYI
-551 SESENLNQS
+551 SESENINQS
-560 AIFYISLFSPHN
+560 AIFYISLFPPRN
-572 SDAQE
+572 SDVQE

>member
-11 LLCAQWFVKDGR
+11 LLCAQCFIKDGR

-33 LPRPLDVFNHSESE
+33 LPRPLDLFSHSESE

-73 IPDDYCKSVMVSVDS
+73 IPDKYCKSVMVSVDS

-105 RWPTQGSFQY
+105 RWPTQDSFQY

-147 GGDPIWMGTESSAF
+147 GGDPLWMGTESSAF

-180 RYYQYSQDY
+180 RYYQYSQDC

-195 RYIKNLWKLH
+195 RYINNLWKLR
-205 SMVGSH
+205 SIVGSH

-217 KENLLF
+217 KENLLY
-223 AGKLSEKRKANFKGR
+223 AGKLSEKRKANFKGK

-263 DLYVLTAIA
+263 DLYILTAIA
-272 TGHLHGVTLDFFNRP
+272 TGHLHDVTLDFFNQP

-295 KPEVQEITKPERV
+295 KPEVQKINRPERV
-308 KTEKKKLKKKKL
+308 KTKKKKIL
-320 RSKKKKIKKERN
+320 RSKKKKIKTDRN
-332 LLTPALYIFFFT
+332 LLQPALYIFFFT
-344 VIAIML
+344 VISIML

-357 LFDFVYFKN
+357 LFDFVYLKN
-366 VDQKSEIL
+366 VNQKSGIL
-374 SAPDSGIVPIAV
+374 NVSDSGIVPIAV
-386 QKDEPPKSKIPKF
+386 QKDEPPNYQIPKF

-427 GGGQMDLELVGDK
+427 GGGRMDLELVGDK

-459 VRADSLFK
+459 VGTDSLFK
-467 HGYLVKYSIIDKPL
+467 HGYLVNYSIINKPL
-481 NHSNIE
+481 KHSNIE
-487 IETLESMVSNIEFSF
+487 IEALESMVSNIEFSF

-510 REGQVQT
+510 REGQVQR

-525 VDHIND
+525 VDHIID

-536 SVSGGNLALEKFVYI
+536 SASGGNLALEKFVYI
-551 SESENLNQS
+551 SESENINQS
-560 AIFYISLFSPHN
+560 AIFYISLFPPRN
-572 SDAQE
+572 SDVQE

>member
-33 LPRPLDVFNHSESE
+33 LPRPLDLFSHSESE

-73 IPDDYCKSVMVSVDS
+73 IPDNYCKSVMVSVDS

-105 RWPTQGSFQY
+105 RWPTQDSFQY

-147 GGDPIWMGTESSAF
+147 GGDPLWMGTESSAF

-180 RYYQYSQDY
+180 RYYQYSQDC

-195 RYIKNLWKLH
+195 RYIKNQWKLR

-217 KENLLF
+217 KENLLY
-223 AGKLSEKRKANFKGR
+223 AGKLSEKRKANFKGK
-238 KIKQL
+238 KI
-243 TALDGVSLEGETLPK
+243 EGETLPK

-263 DLYVLTAIA
+263 DLYILTAIA
-272 TGHLHGVTLDFFNRP
+272 TGHVLGVTLDLFNRP
-287 GLQYYQYE
+287 GLQYYRYE
-295 KPEVQEITKPERV
+295 KPEVQKINRPERV
-308 KTEKKKLKKKKL
+308 NTKKKKLKKKKL
-320 RSKKKKIKKERN
+320 RSKKKKIKKDRN
-332 LLTPALYIFFFT
+332 LLQPALYIFFFT
-344 VIAIML
+344 VLSIML

-366 VDQKSEIL
+366 VNQKSGIL
-374 SAPDSGIVPIAV
+374 NAPDSGIVPIAV

-399 VIDSQSLISVASRT
+399 VIDSQSLISVASQT

-427 GGGQMDLELVGDK
+427 GGGRMDLELVGDK

-459 VRADSLFK
+459 VGTDSLFK
-467 HGYLVKYSIIDKPL
+467 HGYLVNYSIINKPL

-487 IETLESMVSNIEFSF
+487 IEALKSMVSNIEFSF

-551 SESENLNQS
+551 SESENINQS
-560 AIFYISLFSPHN
+560 AIFYISLFPPHN
-572 SDAQE
+572 SDVQE

>member
-1 MIHLAISDSH
+1 VIHLAISDSH
-11 LLCAQWFVKDGR
+11 LLCAQWFIKDGR

-33 LPRPLDVFNHSESE
+33 LPRPLDLFSHSDSE

-73 IPDDYCKSVMVSVDS
+73 IPDKYCKSVMVSVDS

-105 RWPTQGSFQY
+105 RWPTQDSFQY

-147 GGDPIWMGTESSAF
+147 GGDPLWMGTESSAF

-180 RYYQYSQDY
+180 RYYQYSQDC

-195 RYIKNLWKLH
+195 RYINNLWKLR
-205 SMVGSH
+205 SIVGSH

-217 KENLLF
+217 KENLLY
-223 AGKLSEKRKANFKGR
+223 AGKLSEKRKANFKGK

-263 DLYVLTAIA
+263 DLYILTAIA
-272 TGHLHGVTLDFFNRP
+272 TGHLHDVTLDFFNQP

-295 KPEVQEITKPERV
+295 KPEVQKINRPERV
-308 KTEKKKLKKKKL
+308 KTKKKKIL
-320 RSKKKKIKKERN
+320 RSKKKKIKKDRN
-332 LLTPALYIFFFT
+332 LLQPALYIFFFT
-344 VIAIML
+344 VISIML

-357 LFDFVYFKN
+357 LFDFVYFNN
-366 VDQKSEIL
+366 VNQKSGIINV
-374 SAPDSGIVPIAV
+374 PDSGIVPIAV
-386 QKDEPPKSKIPKF
+386 QKDEPPNYQIPKF

-427 GGGQMDLELVGDK
+427 GGGRMDLELLGDK

-459 VRADSLFK
+459 VGTDSLFK
-467 HGYLVKYSIIDKPL
+467 HGYLVNYSIINKPL
-481 NHSNIE
+481 KHSNIE
-487 IETLESMVSNIEFSF
+487 IEALESMVSNIEFSF

-510 REGQVQT
+510 REGQVQR

-536 SVSGGNLALEKFVYI
+536 SASGGNLALEKFVYI
-551 SESENLNQS
+551 SESENINQS
-560 AIFYISLFSPHN
+560 AIFYISLFPPRN
-572 SDAQE
+572 SDVQE

>member
-11 LLCAQWFVKDGR
+11 LLCAQWFIKDGR

-33 LPRPLDVFNHSESE
+33 LPRPLDLFSHSDSE

-73 IPDDYCKSVMVSVDS
+73 IPDKYCKSVMVSVDS

-105 RWPTQGSFQY
+105 RWPTQDSFQY

-147 GGDPIWMGTESSAF
+147 GGDPLWMGTESSAF

-180 RYYQYSQDY
+180 RYYQYSQDC

-195 RYIKNLWKLH
+195 RYINNLWKLR
-205 SMVGSH
+205 SIVGSH

-217 KENLLF
+217 KENLLY
-223 AGKLSEKRKANFKGR
+223 AGKLSEKRKANFKGK

-263 DLYVLTAIA
+263 DLYILTAIA
-272 TGHLHGVTLDFFNRP
+272 TGHLHDVTLDFFNQP

-295 KPEVQEITKPERV
+295 KPEVQKINRPERV
-308 KTEKKKLKKKKL
+308 KTKKKKIL
-320 RSKKKKIKKERN
+320 RSKKKKIKKDRN
-332 LLTPALYIFFFT
+332 LLQPALYIFFFT
-344 VIAIML
+344 VISIML

-357 LFDFVYFKN
+357 LFDFVYFNN
-366 VDQKSEIL
+366 VNQKSGIINV
-374 SAPDSGIVPIAV
+374 PDSGIVPIAV
-386 QKDEPPKSKIPKF
+386 QKDEPPNYQIPKF

-413 LQMTGSRHITLLSI
+413 LQMTGSQHITLLSI

-459 VRADSLFK
+459 VGTDSLFK
-467 HGYLVKYSIIDKPL
+467 HGYLVNYSIINKPL
-481 NHSNIE
+481 KHSNIE
-487 IETLESMVSNIEFSF
+487 IEALESMVSNIEFSF

-510 REGQVQT
+510 REGQVQR

-525 VDHIND
+525 VDHIID

-536 SVSGGNLALEKFVYI
+536 SASGGNLALEKFVYI
-551 SESENLNQS
+551 SESENINQS
-560 AIFYISLFSPHN
+560 AIFYISLFPPRN
-572 SDAQE
+572 SDVQE

>member
-11 LLCAQWFVKDGR
+11 LLCAQWFIKDGH

-33 LPRPLDVFNHSESE
+33 LPKPLDVFNHSESE

-73 IPDDYCKSVMVSVDS
+73 IPDDYCKSVIVSMDS

-115 YGRSFPGKSQSV
+115 YGRSFPGKSLSV
-127 FAVRV
+127 FSVRV

-147 GGDPIWMGTESSAF
+147 GGDPIWMGTESSVF

-172 FLPTSNGY
+172 FFPTSNGY
-180 RYYQYSQDY
+180 RYYQYSQDC

-205 SMVGSH
+205 SIVGSH

-217 KENLLF
+217 KENLLY

-243 TALDGVSLEGETLPK
+243 TALDGVSLESETLPK

-263 DLYVLTAIA
+263 DLYILTAIA
-272 TGHLHGVTLDFFNRP
+272 NGHVRGVTLDFFNRP

-295 KPEVQEITKPERV
+295 KPKVQEATLPERV
-308 KTEKKKLKKKKL
+308 KTEKKNLN
-320 RSKKKKIKKERN
+320 KKKKIKKDRN
-332 LLTPALYIFFFT
+332 LLQPALYIFFFT

-350 TYDQKPE
+350 TFDQKPE

-366 VDQKSEIL
+366 FDQKSEIL
-374 SAPDSGIVPIAV
+374 SAPDSVVASIAV

-413 LQMTGSRHITLLSI
+413 LQMTGSRNITLLSI
-427 GGGQMDLELVGDK
+427 GVGQMDLELVGDK

-467 HGYLVKYSIIDKPL
+467 HGYLVNYSTIDKPL
-481 NHSNIE
+481 DHSNMDIK
-487 IETLESMVSNIEFSF
+487 TLESMVSNIEFSF

-510 REGQVQT
+510 REDQIQT

-525 VDHIND
+525 MDHIND
-531 ILLKL
+531 ILLKF
-536 SVSGGNLALEKFVYI
+536 SASSGNLALEKFVYI
-551 SESENLNQS
+551 NEFENLNQS

-572 SDAQE
+572 SDAQG

>member
-11 LLCAQWFVKDGR
+11 LLCAQWFIKDGR

-33 LPRPLDVFNHSESE
+33 LPRPLDLFSHSDSE

-73 IPDDYCKSVMVSVDS
+73 IPDKYCKSVMVSVDS

-105 RWPTQGSFQY
+105 RWPTQDSFQY

-147 GGDPIWMGTESSAF
+147 GGDPLWMGTESSAF

-180 RYYQYSQDY
+180 RYYQYSQDC

-195 RYIKNLWKLH
+195 RYINNLWKLR
-205 SMVGSH
+205 SIVGSH

-217 KENLLF
+217 KENLLY
-223 AGKLSEKRKANFKGR
+223 AGKLSEKRKANFKGK

-263 DLYVLTAIA
+263 DLYILTAIA
-272 TGHLHGVTLDFFNRP
+272 TGHLHDVTLDFFNQP

-295 KPEVQEITKPERV
+295 KPEVQKINRPERV
-308 KTEKKKLKKKKL
+308 KTKKKKIL
-320 RSKKKKIKKERN
+320 RSKKKKIKKDRN
-332 LLTPALYIFFFT
+332 LLQPALYIFFFT
-344 VIAIML
+344 VISIML

-357 LFDFVYFKN
+357 LFDFVYFNN
-366 VDQKSEIL
+366 VNQKSGIINV
-374 SAPDSGIVPIAV
+374 PDSGIVPIAV
-386 QKDEPPKSKIPKF
+386 QKDEPPNYQIPKF

-413 LQMTGSRHITLLSI
+413 LQMTGSQHITLLSI
-427 GGGQMDLELVGDK
+427 GGGRMDLELVGDK

-459 VRADSLFK
+459 VGTDSLFK
-467 HGYLVKYSIIDKPL
+467 HGYLVNYSIINKPL
-481 NHSNIE
+481 KHSNIE
-487 IETLESMVSNIEFSF
+487 IEALESMVSNIEFSF

-510 REGQVQT
+510 REGQVQR

-525 VDHIND
+525 VDHIID

-536 SVSGGNLALEKFVYI
+536 SASGGNLALEKFVYI
-551 SESENLNQS
+551 SESENINQS
-560 AIFYISLFSPHN
+560 AIFYISLFPPRN
-572 SDAQE
+572 SDVQE

>member
-1 MIHLAISDSH
+1 VIHLAISDSH
-11 LLCAQWFVKDGR
+11 LLCAQWFIKDGR

-33 LPRPLDVFNHSESE
+33 LPRPLDLFSHSESE

-73 IPDDYCKSVMVSVDS
+73 IPDKYCKSVMVSVDS

-105 RWPTQGSFQY
+105 RWPTQDSFQY

-147 GGDPIWMGTESSAF
+147 GGDPLWMGTESSAF

-180 RYYQYSQDY
+180 RYYQYSQDC

-195 RYIKNLWKLH
+195 RYINNLWKLR
-205 SMVGSH
+205 SIVGSH

-217 KENLLF
+217 KENLLY
-223 AGKLSEKRKANFKGR
+223 AGKLSEKRKANFKGK

-263 DLYVLTAIA
+263 DLYILTAIA
-272 TGHLHGVTLDFFNRP
+272 TGHLHDVTLDFFNQP

-295 KPEVQEITKPERV
+295 KPEVQKINRPERV
-308 KTEKKKLKKKKL
+308 KTKKKKIL
-320 RSKKKKIKKERN
+320 RSKKKKIKKDRN
-332 LLTPALYIFFFT
+332 LLQPALYIFFFT
-344 VIAIML
+344 VISIML

-357 LFDFVYFKN
+357 LFDFVYFNN
-366 VDQKSEIL
+366 VNQKSGIINV
-374 SAPDSGIVPIAV
+374 PDSGIVPIAV
-386 QKDEPPKSKIPKF
+386 QKDEPPNYQIPKF

-427 GGGQMDLELVGDK
+427 GGGRMDLELLGDK

-459 VRADSLFK
+459 VGTDSLFK
-467 HGYLVKYSIIDKPL
+467 HGYLVNYSIINKPL
-481 NHSNIE
+481 KHSNIE
-487 IETLESMVSNIEFSF
+487 IEALESMVSNIEFSF

-510 REGQVQT
+510 REGQVQR

-525 VDHIND
+525 VDHIID

-536 SVSGGNLALEKFVYI
+536 SASGGNLALEKFVYI
-551 SESENLNQS
+551 SESENINQS
-560 AIFYISLFSPHN
+560 AIFYISLFPPRN
-572 SDAQE
+572 SDVQE